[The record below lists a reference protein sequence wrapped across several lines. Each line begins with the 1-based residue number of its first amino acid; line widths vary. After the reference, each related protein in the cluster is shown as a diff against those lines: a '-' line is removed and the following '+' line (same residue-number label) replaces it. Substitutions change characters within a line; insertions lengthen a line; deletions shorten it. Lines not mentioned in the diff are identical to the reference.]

1 MTNTQSRVHLELTS
15 RTISYAV
22 MKIYFK
28 KSRHLCQITSLIT
41 EEIFILKLLRRFK
54 DIAAF

>member
-28 KSRHLCQITSLIT
+28 NHAICV
-41 EEIFILKLLRRFK
+41 KLRP
-54 DIAAF
+54 